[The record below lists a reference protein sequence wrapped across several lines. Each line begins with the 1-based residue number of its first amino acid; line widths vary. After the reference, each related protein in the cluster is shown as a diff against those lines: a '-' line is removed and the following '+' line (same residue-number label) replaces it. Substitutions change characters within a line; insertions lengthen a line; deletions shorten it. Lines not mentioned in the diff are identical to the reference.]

1 MDLVDIIVEK
11 RFLGREFLSW
21 LWFKSEERGGA
32 VALPDRGDVLIN
44 FEKYMLLE
52 SGEGE
57 NQEKLICRGLQA
69 ELQEARTGLLIGK
82 QLEQA
87 RIRLTTRGKYEFL
100 FTLGATLLDFRNVK
114 LPKTMADGDEEDDPT
129 AMEGRTLERIGMI
142 EEVTGTVHELFR
154 LFLSLRLG
162 SAWEGELG
170 RIRKWVRQAE
180 TN

>member
-1 MDLVDIIVEK
+1 MDLLDIIAEK

-21 LWFKSEERGGA
+21 LWFKSEERSGA
-32 VALPDRGDVLIN
+32 VDLPEQGDVQVN

-69 ELQEARTGLLIGK
+69 ELQEARTGLLMGK

-87 RIRLTTRGKYEFL
+87 RIRLTTRGEYEFFL
-100 FTLGATLLDFRNVK
+100 TLGATLLDFRNVK
-114 LPKTMADGDEEDDPT
+114 LPKTMTEGDEESDAT
-129 AMEGRTLERIGMI
+129 ALEGRTLERIALI
-142 EEVTGTVHELFR
+142 EELTRAVHDLFR

-162 SAWEGELG
+162 PAWETELI
-170 RIRKWVRQAE
+170 RIRKWVQQAAA
-180 TN
+180 